1 MLLNF
6 FLLQRIVNKI
16 LGCLKMC
23 VMENKVLICKQ
34 VRENDIGDYL
44 FSLRY
49 KPVKIRNALQNQL
62 PF

>member
-1 MLLNF
+1 
-6 FLLQRIVNKI
+6 
-16 LGCLKMC
+16 MC